1 MKYNGIYLIVLGNL
15 LYLSYIVFGKNVSS
29 NFGDFSAGVLLGLSI
44 AINIIGIIITVKD
57 MSKLK

>member
-1 MKYNGIYLIVLGNL
+1 MKY
-15 LYLSYIVFGKNVSS
+15 S
-29 NFGDFSAGVLLGLSI
+29 GVLLGLSI

>member
-1 MKYNGIYLIVLGNL
+1 MNYSGI
-15 LYLSYIVFGKNVSS
+15 
-29 NFGDFSAGVLLGLSI
+29 LLGASI

>member
-1 MKYNGIYLIVLGNL
+1 MKYT
-15 LYLSYIVFGKNVSS
+15 
-29 NFGDFSAGVLLGLSI
+29 GVLLGLSI